1 MSNSCQLK
9 INTNFQAP
17 LWDWCGMLAGYT
29 YVKTALFK
37 DGSEVAIN
45 IMADDFELEI
55 FNSAGALVTTLI
67 LGIGLSKVSPNK
79 LNIAVGPPTT
89 TTEGLYTG
97 KLIWKR
103 VSNGSVIPI
112 LNFTFLVE

>member
-1 MSNSCQLK
+1 MSNTCQLK
-9 INTNFQAP
+9 INTNFKAP
-17 LWDWCGMLAGYT
+17 LWEWCGMLAGYT
-29 YVKTALFK
+29 YVKTAVFK

-45 IMADDFELEI
+45 ITADDFELEI
-55 FNSAGALVTTLI
+55 LDDAGAPVATLV
-67 LGIGLSKVSPNK
+67 LGVGLSIVAPNK

-89 TTEGLYTG
+89 TTSGYYTG
-97 KLIWKR
+97 KLIWTR